1 VSAEAQEH
9 RAQILELA
17 YMAARLAEPS
27 NRGLSDKDI
36 EAALARIAG
45 DTSNPQQLLRRFV
58 TIAADAS
65 LDLEDRLNSYKDA
78 IPDISDDAVDNYFG
92 GRLLKDYRTRRQQ
105 LFNDLEVTFDKND
118 RPLFHDVVDVQF
130 EPGNGLRQPGVYDQD
145 IRDVPVEEQEALLDN
160 ILGVTSEPEGAE

>member
-58 TIAADAS
+58 TIAADSAY
-65 LDLEDRLNSYKDA
+65 DLEDRLDSYKQA
-78 IPDISDDAVDNYFG
+78 IPGIGLSGTRITEQSSMRSWIHSSALRV
-92 GRLLKDYRTRRQQ
+92 DYRLQKRNHQ
-105 LFNDLEVTFDKND
+105 N
-118 RPLFHDVVDVQF
+118 PS
-130 EPGNGLRQPGVYDQD
+130 
-145 IRDVPVEEQEALLDN
+145 
-160 ILGVTSEPEGAE
+160 SEKT